1 LKEAIVTLIYLFL
14 IRRIVDQLD
23 TRISVDCRSLS
34 TFDWETE
41 QRQGVTEDNENSAV
55 TRIRYVG

>member
-1 LKEAIVTLIYLFL
+1 
-14 IRRIVDQLD
+14 VDQLD